1 MGVKS
6 AARDD
11 SGRKVGMWSA
21 IADAVQSGWGSTVRL
36 LLVLLALGIVLTN
49 IAQAARESGT
59 GIAFRMLLGE

>member
-1 MGVKS
+1 MGAKS

-36 LLVLLALGIVLTN
+36 LLVILALGIVLTN
-49 IAQAARESGT
+49 IALAASESSVGF
-59 GIAFRMLLGE
+59 AFRKVLGE